1 MATQTTLGE
10 AAVPIRAALDKLDQD
25 LAQAKSKVGSAID
38 GIVGNVQKIG
48 GAALAGVGV
57 VGGAAAAAAAAL
69 SKIAI
74 DAAPVEG
81 LQAAFEGLAESSGS
95 SMDEMLAALQQGSSG
110 MIAQRDL
117 MGTYNKAAQL
127 VSTTFA
133 NQLPDAMGYLSKV
146 SAATGQDMGFMLDSL
161 VTGIGRLSPM
171 ILDNLGIQV
180 SLSEAT
186 DRAAEMFGVEADAL
200 DKSQIQA
207 GMMNVVLEK
216 LAKNTAAM
224 PDVSESAAAGLA
236 RMKATVQD
244 LKDRV
249 GMALLPMLSSMLNA
263 FSQFLPVLQPVIDT
277 IEQVLAPL
285 FQTIADNLAAFFGAL
300 VDGTPP
306 LEALSLLFQNLL
318 PPEIAEGIT
327 SALGDIVAFVQDLIT
342 QVAPYI
348 ETAAKW
354 IGQNVQLQD
363 VLIALGVAIASVVVP
378 AIVSVVTA
386 AAPIIL
392 TAAALIGAVVL
403 LREAWETDFL
413 GIRTFIENTLVS
425 IKRWWAEHGEE
436 VIARAREIYETVK
449 SDIETAIAAIKAV
462 VNLALG
468 AIKQWWSEHGEQI
481 MAAARAAW
489 ETIRAIVD
497 VVINNVKDIIAA
509 VSLAIQG
516 DWHGFGEKLREIWDR
531 TWELI
536 KEILG
541 RAWEAIKGI
550 VGNIIDSVISFFRDT
565 DWGAVG
571 RGIIEGI
578 ANGIRN
584 GIGAIVDAARAA
596 AQAALDAA
604 LGFLGIHS
612 PSTVFEVQVAGKSVE
627 GWVRGLESGIA
638 RIRSAS
644 AKLAEASV
652 SEASASAT
660 ASLPGDRG
668 WGGIIIHNHFGPD
681 SIRSESD
688 IYRLAEAIQASL
700 DLRTIPR
707 FVT

>member
-25 LAQAKSKVGSAID
+25 LAQAKSKVSSAID
-38 GIVGNVQKIG
+38 GIVGNVQKV
-48 GAALAGVGV
+48 GAAAMAGVGV

-81 LQAAFEGLAESSGS
+81 LRDAFEGLAESSGS
-95 SMDEMLAALQQGSSG
+95 SMDEMLAALQRGSSG
-110 MIAQRDL
+110 MVSQRDL
-117 MGTYNKAAQL
+117 MSTYNQAAQL

-161 VTGIGRLSPM
+161 VKGVGRLSPM

-180 SLSEAT
+180 NLSEAT
-186 DRAAEMFGVEADAL
+186 ERAAAMFGVEADAL
-200 DKSQIQA
+200 DKGQIQA

-216 LAKNTAAM
+216 LAANTAAM
-224 PDVSESAAAGLA
+224 PDVSDSAAAGLA
-236 RMKATVQD
+236 RMKAQVQD
-244 LKDRV
+244 IKDRV
-249 GMALLPMLSSMLNA
+249 GVALLPVLNTLLTMLA
-263 FSQFLPVLQPVIDT
+263 GFLPYLEPIIQAFETHLVPILQTVAT
-277 IEQVLAPL
+277 
-285 FQTIADNLAAFFGAL
+285 AFGTFFTSL
-300 VDGTPP
+300 LEGTPP
-306 LEALSLLFQNLL
+306 LDALGQLLATLL
-318 PPEIAEGIT
+318 PPDVAAGIT
-327 SALGDIVAFVQDLIT
+327 TALGNIVSFVQQLVDKV
-342 QVAPYI
+342 QPYI
-348 ETAAKW
+348 DMAMQW
-354 IGQNVQLQD
+354 ISENVELQD
-363 VLIALGVAIASVVVP
+363 VLIALGIAIGAVVVP
-378 AIVSVVTA
+378 ALVSVVAA
-386 AAPIIL
+386 AAPVI
-392 TAAALIGAVVL
+392 AVGAALIAAVALV
-403 LREAWETDFL
+403 RSAWESDFA
-413 GIRTFIENTLVS
+413 GIRTFIENALAT
-425 IKRWWAEHGEE
+425 IKQWWTAHGEE

-449 SDIETAIAAIKAV
+449 SGIETAIAAIKAV

-612 PSTVFEVQVAGKSVE
+612 PSTVFEVQVAGRSIE

-681 SIRSESD
+681 SVRSEAD